1 VSRFTEVK
9 RHKPS
14 VIFIPSVD
22 IWWNSITD
30 AAITTFT
37 TLLRSIPP
45 SDPVLLLATA
55 ECTPELLAPEILK
68 ELFGFSKRNRAVV
81 ERPEPVCS
89 TLLWMQYQQLTCDR
103 KTVSNSLRI
112 SLAT

>member
-1 VSRFTEVK
+1 MSRFTEVK

-14 VIFIPSVD
+14 VIFVPSVD

-45 SDPVLLLATA
+45 SDPVLLLATS
-55 ECTPELLAPEILK
+55 ECMPEQLAPEILK
-68 ELFGFSKRNRAVV
+68 ELFGFSKKNRAVV
-81 ERPEPVCS
+81 ERPERVCYGTRRTCG
-89 TLLWMQYQQLTCDR
+89 TLLIDVL
-103 KTVSNSLRI
+103 
-112 SLAT
+112 

>member
-1 VSRFTEVK
+1 MLTLFQPMEQVIVSRFIEVK

-14 VIFIPSVD
+14 VIFIPGVD

-45 SDPVLLLATA
+45 SDPVLLLATS
-55 ECTPELLAPEILK
+55 ECTPEQLAPEILK
-68 ELFGFSKRNRAVV
+68 ELFGFSKKNRAVV
-81 ERPEPVCS
+81 ERPERVCYI
-89 TLLWMQYQQLTCDR
+89 LLRWTNP
-103 KTVSNSLRI
+103 S
-112 SLAT
+112 

>member
-1 VSRFTEVK
+1 MEQVIVSRFTEVK

-22 IWWNSITD
+22 IWWNSISD

-55 ECTPELLAPEILK
+55 DCTPELLAPEILK
-68 ELFGFSKRNRAVV
+68 ELFGFSKKNRAVV
-81 ERPEPVCS
+81 ERPE
-89 TLLWMQYQQLTCDR
+89 R
-103 KTVSNSLRI
+103 VSFRDFLCHWRVERS
-112 SLAT
+112 

>member
-1 VSRFTEVK
+1 MSRFTEVK

-22 IWWNSITD
+22 IWWGSVNDS
-30 AAITTFT
+30 AVTTFT

-45 SDPVLLLATA
+45 SDPVLVLATS
-55 ECTPELLAPEILK
+55 ECTPEQLAPEILK

-81 ERPEPVCS
+81 ERPERVGYNETFP
-89 TLLWMQYQQLTCDR
+89 
-103 KTVSNSLRI
+103 
-112 SLAT
+112 